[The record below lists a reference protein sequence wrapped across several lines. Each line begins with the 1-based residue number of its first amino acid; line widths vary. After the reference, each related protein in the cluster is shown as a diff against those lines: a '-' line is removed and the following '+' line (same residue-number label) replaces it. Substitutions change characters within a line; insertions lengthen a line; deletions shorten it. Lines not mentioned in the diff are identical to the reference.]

1 MTVPLKRFPFWV
13 TVIGVLCASPLSARA
28 DDVVLHWD
36 DIAVRIMTT
45 QPLVVT
51 TPATPVSSPF
61 AQARFAAIVQL
72 AVFEAVN
79 ATSGN
84 PYAPYLGSPV
94 APGGPIVAPLGAS
107 ADAAAVAAAHAVLVD
122 IFKNNPTV
130 VSSLNAERDT
140 SLAAIPNGAPKTS
153 GIMTGQAA
161 AAALIALR
169 ASDGSS
175 PLTFYHPPSPLALGE
190 WDATLPPLG
199 NCGADASGNPLGGI
213 LYNWPNVK
221 PFGIVQPDAPAH
233 WTDDFL
239 PKAPPDI
246 TSNQYA
252 KDYNDV
258 KRIGSWASTERPDD
272 RTLVAR
278 FYAAQSTT
286 AFSHQVARQLAAAR
300 GDSMVKNAR
309 TLALM
314 SMATNDAFAAS
325 FATKYH
331 YLLWRPVTAI
341 RTKDFFNKHKVESDP
356 DWVPLI
362 PTPCFPSYP
371 SNHASGSNAA
381 LEVLRRTFGAAGFSV
396 SITGTVPAL
405 TVPGVG
411 SLPSP
416 GVVTL
421 HYSKLKDISND
432 IDDARVYGGIHY
444 WFDQEA
450 GLKLGVDV
458 AKTTIKGNLQ
468 GADD

>member
-1 MTVPLKRFPFWV
+1 
-13 TVIGVLCASPLSARA
+13 
-28 DDVVLHWD
+28 
-36 DIAVRIMTT
+36 
-45 QPLVVT
+45 
-51 TPATPVSSPF
+51 
-61 AQARFAAIVQL
+61 
-72 AVFEAVN
+72 
-79 ATSGN
+79 
-84 PYAPYLGSPV
+84 
-94 APGGPIVAPLGAS
+94 
-107 ADAAAVAAAHAVLVD
+107 
-122 IFKNNPTV
+122 
-130 VSSLNAERDT
+130 
-140 SLAAIPNGAPKTS
+140 
-153 GIMTGQAA
+153 
-161 AAALIALR
+161 
-169 ASDGSS
+169 
-175 PLTFYHPPSPLALGE
+175 
-190 WDATLPPLG
+190 
-199 NCGADASGNPLGGI
+199 
-213 LYNWPNVK
+213 
-221 PFGIVQPDAPAH
+221 VQPDAPAH

-246 TSNQYA
+246 TSNQFA
-252 KDYNDV
+252 KDHNDV

-286 AFSHQVARQLAAAR
+286 AFSHQVAQQLAAAR

-314 SMATNDAFAAS
+314 NMATNDALVAS

-356 DWVPLI
+356 AWVPLI

-458 AKTTIKGNLQ
+458 AKATIKGNLQ